1 MIFPKIV
8 TCVFIAA
15 LGLFCYGFYEFSAV
29 RKGLLAW
36 IIISYVI
43 GTAFIYMMS
52 GETNKINRMK
62 TAFSQPLG
70 AICAG
75 IVVLP
80 LVATAI
86 GLLAWLCPS
95 LGDFLFN

>member
-1 MIFPKIV
+1 MKKKLQRIWNVLSHPRLLRMALSGFG
-8 TCVFIAA
+8 AA
-15 LGLFCYGFYEFSAV
+15 LCEENHLGALSDKERTALSLWV
-29 RKGLLAW
+29 R
-36 IIISYVI
+36 S
-43 GTAFIYMMS
+43 S
-52 GETNKINRMK
+52 G
-62 TAFSQPLG
+62 AGAQPLG